1 MDQKSIMMIEI
12 DKKESYTINE
22 IYRYLLSNPLLDQ
35 EIFEMIIEK
44 IKDVNILIDGVSL
57 LYKFIR
63 FNNYYLS
70 DKINVRSLLKRTD
83 EENINRRKNGRN
95 CILECYYVIRTK
107 NISKN
112 LIELI
117 EDERVDL
124 RRYSENEEINY
135 TYNDSVHYSMMY
147 ILIKNKHYEYS
158 RKYFEKLIKQEIEY
172 NREFYDI
179 IEEIIEDEK
188 YGYIEERIKDRVN
201 MMSIKRRESI
211 INIPLYIREI
221 IIHNYIDLEE
231 EMCNIPPWI
240 KKIVINKYIYDEE
253 KYNRINEI
261 SKIYRIEIIYNK
273 I

>member
-1 MDQKSIMMIEI
+1 MDSKSIMKIEI

-35 EIFEMIIEK
+35 EIFEMVIEK
-44 IKDVNILIDGVSL
+44 IKDVNIMIDGMSL
-57 LYKFIR
+57 LFKFIR
-63 FNNYYLS
+63 YNNYYLS
-70 DKINVRSLLKRTD
+70 DKINIRSLLKRTD
-83 EENINRRKNGRN
+83 KENINSRKNGRN
-95 CILECYYVIRTK
+95 CIMECYYVIRTK

-117 EDERVDL
+117 EDDRVDL
-124 RRYSENEEINY
+124 RRYSDNKEINY

-158 RKYFEKLIKQEIEY
+158 RIYFEKLIKQEIEY

-188 YGYIEERIKDRVN
+188 YGYIEEIIKDKVDK
-201 MMSIKRRESI
+201 MSIKRRDSI
-211 INIPLYIREI
+211 INIPIYIREI
-221 IIHNYIDLEE
+221 IIHNYIDLED

-240 KKIVINKYIYDEE
+240 KRIVIDKNIYDEE

-261 SKIYRIEIIYNK
+261 SKTYRIDIIYNK
-273 I
+273 K